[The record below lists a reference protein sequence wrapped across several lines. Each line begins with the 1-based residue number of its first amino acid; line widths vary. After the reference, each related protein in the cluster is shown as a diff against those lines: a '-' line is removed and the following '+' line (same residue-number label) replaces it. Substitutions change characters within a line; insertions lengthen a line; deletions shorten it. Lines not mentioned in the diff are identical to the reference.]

1 MNFINN
7 FAFSATSIYMLEYNR
22 SVQHRAILDFATSLS
37 LSSTIYSRKVEKQNY
52 HCITKASFNF
62 FKGDDIFSLIEKRR
76 FSSAP
81 I

>member
-37 LSSTIYSRKVEKQNY
+37 QVFRILSIQEKSRSKITIALRRPLLTFSRE
-52 HCITKASFNF
+52 T
-62 FKGDDIFSLIEKRR
+62 IFSL
-76 FSSAP
+76 
-81 I
+81 